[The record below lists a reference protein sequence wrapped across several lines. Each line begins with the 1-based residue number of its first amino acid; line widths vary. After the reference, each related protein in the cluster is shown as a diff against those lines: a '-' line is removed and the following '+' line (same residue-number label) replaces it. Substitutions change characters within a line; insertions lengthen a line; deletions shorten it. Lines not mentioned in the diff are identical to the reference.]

1 MPKTKVKQIAV
12 TQIKSSIGRLKKHK
26 SCLAGLGLR
35 KIGHTVVIDDTPA
48 VRGMVQA
55 VEYML
60 RVEEI

>member
-1 MPKTKVKQIAV
+1 MPNTKVKQIAV

-35 KIGHTVVIDDTPA
+35 KIGHTVVIEDTPA

>member
-35 KIGHTVVIDDTPA
+35 RIGHTVVIEDTPA
-48 VRGMVQA
+48 VRGLVQA

>member
-35 KIGHTVVIDDTPA
+35 KIGHTVVIEDTPA

-55 VEYML
+55 VDYML

>member
-12 TQIKSSIGRLKKHK
+12 TQIKSSIGRLKKHT

-35 KIGHTVVIDDTPA
+35 RIGHTVVIEDTPA

>member
-1 MPKTKVKQIAV
+1 MAKTKVKQIAV

-35 KIGHTVVIDDTPA
+35 RIGHTVVIEDTPA